1 MLAIP
6 DNPNDLYSLPQPVLA
21 SLRSYL
27 LRGFPLQFDAPGQV
41 SLFAYDNNSFA
52 TESFLDHPAQ
62 VTITLPGTGRQI
74 RNLATGQQMTGQAPP
89 PIITPFGRHIPAASE
104 SQFHITVQPHSF
116 VAFAAK

>member
-6 DNPNDLYSLPQPVLA
+6 ENPNDLYSLPQPVLT

-41 SLFAYDNNSFA
+41 SLFAYDNNTFV

-62 VTITLPGTGRQI
+62 VTITLAGTGHHM
-74 RNLATGQQMTGQAPP
+74 RNLATGQQITGQAPP
-89 PIITPFGRHIPAASE
+89 PIVTPIGRHIPQPPE
-104 SQFHITVQPHSF
+104 SQFHITVEPHSF
-116 VAFAAK
+116 VAFAEE